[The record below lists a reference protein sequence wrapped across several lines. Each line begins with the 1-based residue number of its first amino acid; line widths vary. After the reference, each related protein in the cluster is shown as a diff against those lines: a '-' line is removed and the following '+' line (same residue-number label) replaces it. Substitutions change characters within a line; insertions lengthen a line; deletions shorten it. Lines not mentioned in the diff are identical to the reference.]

1 LDIDYETIAIVAT
14 QTPNGF
20 SEREIVVPLLG
31 DNSYQVLEI
40 DEGNVKWIKVVFER
54 SGAITSITFC
64 PK

>member
-1 LDIDYETIAIVAT
+1 M
-14 QTPNGF
+14 PNGF